1 MGNLRQSAV
10 FAILALLAVST
21 FGQSSSQW
29 RTAGD
34 IREGMRGS
42 VVGTVADVDE
52 ARSRVQLAP
61 DDSDSGRVLVIADAT
76 TRYNGFGGV
85 INGQPE
91 ILTGSPGFANVR
103 AGDRLE
109 VRGTG
114 RGTGTVVATY
124 ITLLGR
130 GVPADQTGAGT
141 TRPPSTISTPSA
153 ATPSRAPRVGA
164 IEGTVQQVNAA
175 EGRIVI
181 VTDHREVMTIRTPG
195 GTPVHYRDETY
206 RVANLEVGDQIR
218 IDADSARSSSGE
230 IRARSIEVTRNV
242 QEEGGTTVRATSLT
256 GRVSRVDR
264 TADLVTIDTGRQPI
278 RIDVSTAS
286 DDSGRRVRALDFRV
300 GDQVSVTGRSSGTA
314 NDLLIAD
321 VVRWASDTRTPS
333 RPEPGTP
340 AGTEVNV
347 GPGGELPFV
356 TIHGTV
362 RETLGNSPQIAVQD
376 STGRSVRIN
385 VLDDFLVRNRTGGT
399 TTADQLRNGDNVIV
413 KAYRDADGNYIAQT
427 IRVRS

>member
-1 MGNLRQSAV
+1 MRNLRQSA
-10 FAILALLAVST
+10 FFTILALSALST
-21 FGQSSSQW
+21 FGQSSNQW
-29 RTAGD
+29 RTAAD
-34 IREGMRGS
+34 IHEGMRGS
-42 VVGTVADVDE
+42 VVGAVADVDE
-52 ARSRVQLAP
+52 ARSQIQLAP
-61 DDSDSGRVLVIADAT
+61 DEANSGRVIVIADSVT
-76 TRYNGFGGV
+76 TQYNGFGGV
-85 INGQPE
+85 INRQPE
-91 ILTGSPGFANVR
+91 IFTGSPGFANVR

-114 RGTGTVVATY
+114 RGTGAVVATY

-130 GVPADQTGAGT
+130 SVPADQTGVGT
-141 TRPPSTISTPSA
+141 TRSPSPISSPSA
-153 ATPSRAPRVGA
+153 TTTARSPQVGA

-181 VTDHREVMTIRTPG
+181 VTDRRQVMTIRTPS
-195 GTPVHYRDETY
+195 GTPVHYRNETY

-218 IDADSARSSSGE
+218 IDADRAGSSTGE

-242 QEEGGTTVRATSLT
+242 QEKSGTLRATNIT

-264 TADLVTIDTGRQPI
+264 TADMVTVDTGRQAI
-278 RIDVSTAS
+278 RVDVATAS
-286 DDSGRRVRALDFRV
+286 DDSGRRVRALDFQV
-300 GDQVSVTGRSSGTA
+300 GDQVSVTGRNSGTA

-321 VVRWASDTRTPS
+321 VVRWASDTRMPS

-347 GPGGELPFV
+347 APGGELPFV
-356 TIHGTV
+356 TIYGTV
-362 RETLGNSPQIAVQD
+362 RETLGNSPQITVQD

-385 VLDDFLVRNRTGGT
+385 VLEDFLVRNRTGGT
-399 TTADQLRNGDNVIV
+399 TTADQLRNGDNVVV

-427 IRVRS
+427 IRVR